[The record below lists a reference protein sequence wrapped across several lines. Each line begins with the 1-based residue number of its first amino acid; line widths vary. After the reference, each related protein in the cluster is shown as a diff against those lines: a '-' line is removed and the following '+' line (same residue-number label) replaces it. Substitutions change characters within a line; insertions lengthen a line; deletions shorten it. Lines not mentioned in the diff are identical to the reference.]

1 MIAVGPYSVSTV
13 LTATIFFHSHILG
26 GKAYSDSQLHPKY
39 TFLRHEA
46 LLLQPIAS
54 LSAYMAK
61 QLK

>member
-1 MIAVGPYSVSTV
+1 MIVIGAYSVPTV

-46 LLLQPIAS
+46 VLLQPIVS

>member
-1 MIAVGPYSVSTV
+1 MIATGPYSVPAV
-13 LTATIFFHSHILG
+13 LTATIFFHSNILE

-39 TFLRHEA
+39 IFLRDEA
-46 LLLQPIAS
+46 VLLQPITS